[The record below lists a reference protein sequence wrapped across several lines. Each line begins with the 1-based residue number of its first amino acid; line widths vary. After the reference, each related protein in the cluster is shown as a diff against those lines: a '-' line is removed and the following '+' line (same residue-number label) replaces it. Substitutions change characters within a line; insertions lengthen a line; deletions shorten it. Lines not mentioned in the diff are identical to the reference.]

1 MLKVYELWERDTVF
15 NIHKKIVV
23 TNIDLYEH
31 LDEAINLF
39 KEYFYCYD
47 EYNHS
52 FHEVRGAR
60 IIPIMKVN
68 PIENTELYNWDVGFE
83 VHTDADEWDHAWY
96 FAFECG
102 NDAVLPIAVNQAQE
116 SLERLIEWRNNN
128 DGRH

>member
-1 MLKVYELWERDTVF
+1 MLKVYELWERDTNF

-47 EYNHS
+47 EHNHS
-52 FHEVRGAR
+52 FHEIRKAR

-68 PIENTELYNWDVGFE
+68 PLEDTGVYNWDVGFE
-83 VHTDADEWDHAWY
+83 VHTEDDEWDHHWY

-102 NDAVLPIAVNQAQE
+102 NDAVLPIAVNQARE
-116 SLERLIEWRNNN
+116 SLERLIEWSNNN
-128 DGRH
+128 GGRY